1 MSLIA
6 FLCLQDVILCIKR
19 WNPNF
24 IQKIQWIVSVTL
36 LKVKQAFFSTFAFNI
51 NLQVNHYINHIVWMV
66 KAALFLL
73 SMKFIV
79 SAASYHAQCLHH
91 NYDNYI
97 FNNTDQMLC
106 FCSLCVNAW
115 AHNVQK
121 NNAASD
127 ALNYIKICNLK
138 PF

>member
-1 MSLIA
+1 MFARCHSVHKEI
-6 FLCLQDVILCIKR
+6 

-51 NLQVNHYINHIVWMV
+51 YLQVNHITSITLYEWWKLH
-66 KAALFLL
+66 LFLL

-97 FNNTDQMLC
+97 FNNTDQMHC

-121 NNAASD
+121 
-127 ALNYIKICNLK
+127 ICSKWCIELYK
-138 PF
+138 DLSS